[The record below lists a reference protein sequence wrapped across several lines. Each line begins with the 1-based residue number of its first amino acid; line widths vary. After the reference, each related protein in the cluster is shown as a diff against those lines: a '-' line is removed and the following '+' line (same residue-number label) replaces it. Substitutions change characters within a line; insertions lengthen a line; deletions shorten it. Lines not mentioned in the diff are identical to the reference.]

1 MERIREAIVVFT
13 TVLTG
18 LDGAGTRCYVCTTID
33 ANAML
38 KEIADPN
45 WLRWLE
51 NVRYAPYSEQC
62 ADDFKVDLA
71 LRGGVKNHECSQG
84 VCMKMVIQQKNGM
97 SYVWRSCITQSKKQI
112 RQDCTRVSSSEG
124 NLEVCTCGSNLCN
137 GSPLFSIYS
146 PLLFALLMRL
156 ALNVI

>member
-62 ADDFKVDLA
+62 ADDFKV
-71 LRGGVKNHECSQG
+71 RFHE
-84 VCMKMVIQQKNGM
+84 
-97 SYVWRSCITQSKKQI
+97 
-112 RQDCTRVSSSEG
+112 
-124 NLEVCTCGSNLCN
+124 
-137 GSPLFSIYS
+137 
-146 PLLFALLMRL
+146 
-156 ALNVI
+156 LNY